1 MNLHRS
7 GAGNTKTPRP
17 WLILA
22 LALLLC
28 PAVVLAQEYAQADS
42 LVTADGDTLS
52 ADMTVA
58 EMAALENARSRSAE
72 AEDLP
77 TGFFIGLNNS
87 AKAGISFDVRVN
99 RFYGELKNDVV
110 MAGGSTFNN
119 TAKWSWDDFR
129 QQEKTVDVRNDR
141 FLYNSGTLLP
151 FKLSSNGSW
160 DWSEDNTI
168 NSAGFENLSKRD
180 FKTGN
185 IQLNKPK
192 FDLAGMKAILK
203 TSVGTSDQKAV
214 SRDQRNDFT
223 EAFLDG
229 GAQLGRELVEGVA
242 LATSVYGKTISGD
255 KTLGDSAA
263 PTTTNSDSL
272 GIGVY
277 FERGIANGRLTI
289 ARSNFEEKY
298 LDYRRNTTG
307 QIDTV
312 RVDEFDKVV
321 DELKTTDAVSV
332 EFENQMRV
340 GRLGFRTSLSRDA
353 DELAYQASGVGRK
366 ERQTDKARFGLTY
379 ATGRDSFSLDYH
391 YLWKWDDQRL
401 KNATA
406 NRGRQYIKNRDLDFF
421 YGRELFKATD
431 LTVKYHTGLGQ
442 DIAQNQFNA
451 NDKDR
456 LNNDLSI
463 QMGRDW
469 RGKFKVDLLFAY
481 KQSKDVAIRS
491 TSSANN
497 NLKDSYE
504 VSPGYRW
511 PLADWLTLSQ
521 TYRIYIQYTDYV
533 YSDLEQVTR
542 EDDYSKRGNL
552 NSIVVIKPSRRLEV
566 AIRHDYNKRSSA
578 VKSATDVLGRTSYFT
593 KQKQAINKI
602 DLGATFKL
610 TEGVT
615 IEAATFRTRDFKEIF
630 GTSVSDSEVFSGE
643 VWIGAKVDQA
653 WGPNDDLLLSAVIKK
668 YNAFGPSVTEE
679 TSDYWEADVSLKWGF

>member
-1 MNLHRS
+1 M
-7 GAGNTKTPRP
+7 
-17 WLILA
+17 LA
-22 LALLLC
+22 LVVLLC
-28 PAVVLAQEYAQADS
+28 PAVTLAQDSAQADS
-42 LVTADGDTLS
+42 LATTGGDTLS
-52 ADMTVA
+52 SNMTLA
-58 EMAALENARSRSAE
+58 EMAELQSAGSQSAE

-77 TGFFIGLNNS
+77 TSFFIGLDSN
-87 AKAGISFDVRVN
+87 AKVGISFDVRVN
-99 RFYGELKNDVV
+99 RFYGELKNDVA
-110 MAGGSTFNN
+110 MRGGSTFNN

-129 QQEKTVDVRNDR
+129 QQEKTVDARNER
-141 FLYNSGTLLP
+141 FLYNSGSLLP
-151 FKLSSNGSW
+151 FKLSTSGSW

-168 NSAGFENLSKRD
+168 NTAGFENLSKRD

-192 FDLAGMKAILK
+192 FDIAGMNAILK
-203 TSVGTSDQKAV
+203 SSVGTSDQKAV
-214 SRDQRNDFT
+214 NRDQRNDFT

-242 LATSVYGKTISGD
+242 LATNVYGKTISGD
-255 KTLGDSAA
+255 KTLGDSASPSTA
-263 PTTTNSDSL
+263 NSDSL
-272 GIGVY
+272 GVGVY
-277 FERGIANGRLTI
+277 FERGIASGRLTI

-298 LDYRRNTTG
+298 LDYKRNSTG

-312 RVDEFDKVV
+312 GLDEFDKVI

-353 DELAYQASGVGRK
+353 DELAYQASGVGSK
-366 ERQTDKARFGLTY
+366 ERQSDKARLGLTF
-379 ATGRDSFSLDYH
+379 ATSRDSFSLDYN
-391 YLWKWDDQRL
+391 YLWKWDDQRI
-401 KNATA
+401 KNATI

-421 YGRELFKATD
+421 YGRRLFKDTD
-431 LTVKYHTGLGQ
+431 FSLKYHTGLGQ
-442 DIAQNQFNA
+442 DIAQNQFNS

-456 LNNDLSI
+456 LNNDLSL
-463 QMGRDW
+463 QLGRDW
-469 RGKFKVDLLFAY
+469 RGKFSVDLLFAY
-481 KQSKDVAIRS
+481 KQSEDVAIRS

-511 PLADWLTLSQ
+511 PLADWLTLRQ

-552 NSIVVIKPSRRLEV
+552 NSIVVIKPSDRLEV

-578 VKSATDVLGRTSYFT
+578 VKTATDALGRTTYFT

-630 GTSVSDSEVFSGE
+630 GTTVNESEVFSGE
-643 VWIGAKVDQA
+643 VWVGAKVDQG
-653 WGPNDDLLLSAVIKK
+653 WGANDALVLSAIIKK

-679 TSDYWEADVSLKWGF
+679 SSDYWEADVSLHWGF